1 MHLFRKNP
9 APLFDHPPNMAK
21 PSIITCLIPVV
32 SMSLLQISEAQV
44 TEDFPI
50 VADDLEVALFARNPL
65 VRNPCAITFDTKGR
79 LCVGMGPQYRAP
91 KPDTPSDSVW
101 IVTDEDEDG
110 TADTRKEFATGFNA
124 IQGLAWKGDWL
135 WIANAPELT
144 RVRDT
149 DGDDIADDYIRVYTD
164 LGNLEHALH
173 GLQFGPDGRLY
184 MSKGNSKG
192 LTILPDRIAPAP
204 FRELWG
210 IEVPGGTPEPKP
222 KQFTA
227 EAYEKNYQDPR
238 DDWGVTGGILRCDD
252 DGSHLEIVSR
262 GFRNP
267 WDIAFD
273 DQFNWL
279 GTDND
284 QTMGDKLFAPFYGAH
299 FGWGH
304 TWSYDWKGDDHLP
317 TAPSSGPLFEGSGA
331 GIIFCGIP
339 NYPNKYQNVFLYSDW
354 LNREVRIFRSKWDGA
369 WRKADRENLEILA
382 HAGGGRSMPLS
393 GGRAFDPVDIEIGP
407 DGAIW
412 ISSWGRQYGAHYE
425 DERLANEGRIYRIWP
440 KGYQPDSIDSIPF
453 DSDTDLIAALGH
465 HLPIWRTEA
474 QEKLLQRDEEVLP
487 TLLQQLASDD
497 LSAAQE
503 TWLVWTAR
511 RIDPARTWMDRNT
524 NQKIQSLRVQGF
536 LKTDHSELRPSLK
549 DAEPRVRLAA
559 VLAIRESGLVKY
571 ADALIDLAARETD
584 RIVYY
589 ATWGAL
595 MDLLPAERH
604 LTLLGEGPNRVR
616 LAALLC
622 LLERDTLSDAQLEPL
637 TRDSFPPIAELAAK
651 RLGGKHEFEHRGRA
665 LTATGKIPA
674 ENQATVI
681 PFANLSASSNRN
693 YGPAVLAEGS
703 RLYTDR
709 DYRITR
715 VPAELDGLTFL
726 QTACGDADATEGIS
740 VQLDLKYPSK
750 VYLIDDARAEN
761 LPTWALGKWEPT
773 PYRIEGTDPKEMRVY
788 EAEFPAGP
796 LTLGTSRDGIQA
808 RKGNYIVAFRP
819 RLISPNGSVATE
831 ETILLL
837 LETAN
842 IERGHDLF
850 FSPAGAN
857 CASCHQVDGAGNNH
871 APDLSNIGS
880 RADAKALIDSI
891 LNPSADIVEGFAAH
905 AVATTSGEAYSGI
918 ILNETGRSL
927 TMALMGGATVEIP
940 RKQIASREGLPV
952 SAMPAG
958 FGAMMTSQQLADLT
972 AYLLSLKA
980 PEPLTGGPDAF
991 EFRLDEG
998 KLNLFLGQKRIATYL
1013 LEHDQLTRRAFV
1025 NVTTPSGIPVTR
1037 RFPPRKPEDIDPG
1050 YKGGNGIIHPVM
1062 HPGLWMS
1069 FGWIDGNDYWRLK
1082 SKVKHEGFF
1091 EVPIGKRGEASFKS
1105 RDRYLS
1111 ADGKETIC
1119 MQDTRYL
1126 FRQIDSGILLDWDA
1140 KFYNDERDFTF
1151 GDQEESGLALRVA
1164 SPLRVQ
1170 GGNGEIVNDLD
1181 EKNGAGT
1188 WGKEF
1193 EWINYS
1199 GEVDGKRVGLLVV
1212 PHPENPRPSWS
1223 HSRDYGV
1230 LVSNP
1235 LPKQP
1240 KERREPY
1247 VTTPVKKGERFRLR
1261 YTVLIHEVN
1270 AEGFDAAALA
1280 EQIRKA
1286 MDPE

>member
-571 ADALIDLAARETD
+571 ADALIDL
-584 RIVYY
+584 
-589 ATWGAL
+589 
-595 MDLLPAERH
+595 
-604 LTLLGEGPNRVR
+604 
-616 LAALLC
+616 
-622 LLERDTLSDAQLEPL
+622 
-637 TRDSFPPIAELAAK
+637 
-651 RLGGKHEFEHRGRA
+651 
-665 LTATGKIPA
+665 
-674 ENQATVI
+674 
-681 PFANLSASSNRN
+681 
-693 YGPAVLAEGS
+693 
-703 RLYTDR
+703 
-709 DYRITR
+709 
-715 VPAELDGLTFL
+715 
-726 QTACGDADATEGIS
+726 
-740 VQLDLKYPSK
+740 
-750 VYLIDDARAEN
+750 
-761 LPTWALGKWEPT
+761 
-773 PYRIEGTDPKEMRVY
+773 
-788 EAEFPAGP
+788 
-796 LTLGTSRDGIQA
+796 
-808 RKGNYIVAFRP
+808 
-819 RLISPNGSVATE
+819 
-831 ETILLL
+831 
-837 LETAN
+837 
-842 IERGHDLF
+842 
-850 FSPAGAN
+850 
-857 CASCHQVDGAGNNH
+857 
-871 APDLSNIGS
+871 
-880 RADAKALIDSI
+880 
-891 LNPSADIVEGFAAH
+891 
-905 AVATTSGEAYSGI
+905 
-918 ILNETGRSL
+918 
-927 TMALMGGATVEIP
+927 
-940 RKQIASREGLPV
+940 
-952 SAMPAG
+952 
-958 FGAMMTSQQLADLT
+958 
-972 AYLLSLKA
+972 
-980 PEPLTGGPDAF
+980 
-991 EFRLDEG
+991 
-998 KLNLFLGQKRIATYL
+998 
-1013 LEHDQLTRRAFV
+1013 
-1025 NVTTPSGIPVTR
+1025 
-1037 RFPPRKPEDIDPG
+1037 
-1050 YKGGNGIIHPVM
+1050 
-1062 HPGLWMS
+1062 
-1069 FGWIDGNDYWRLK
+1069 
-1082 SKVKHEGFF
+1082 
-1091 EVPIGKRGEASFKS
+1091 
-1105 RDRYLS
+1105 
-1111 ADGKETIC
+1111 
-1119 MQDTRYL
+1119 
-1126 FRQIDSGILLDWDA
+1126 
-1140 KFYNDERDFTF
+1140 
-1151 GDQEESGLALRVA
+1151 
-1164 SPLRVQ
+1164 
-1170 GGNGEIVNDLD
+1170 
-1181 EKNGAGT
+1181 
-1188 WGKEF
+1188 
-1193 EWINYS
+1193 
-1199 GEVDGKRVGLLVV
+1199 
-1212 PHPENPRPSWS
+1212 
-1223 HSRDYGV
+1223 
-1230 LVSNP
+1230 
-1235 LPKQP
+1235 
-1240 KERREPY
+1240 
-1247 VTTPVKKGERFRLR
+1247 
-1261 YTVLIHEVN
+1261 
-1270 AEGFDAAALA
+1270 
-1280 EQIRKA
+1280 
-1286 MDPE
+1286 